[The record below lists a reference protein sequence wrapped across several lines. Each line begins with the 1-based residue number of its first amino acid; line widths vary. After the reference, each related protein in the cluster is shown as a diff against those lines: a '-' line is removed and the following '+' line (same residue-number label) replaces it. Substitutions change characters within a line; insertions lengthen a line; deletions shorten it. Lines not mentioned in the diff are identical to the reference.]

1 LGDACSLVDAYRAG
15 ELSPLEALE
24 ATIAAIDASDLNAF
38 AHLDLDA
45 ARDAA
50 AKADVSLPFGGV
62 PVGIKELERVV
73 GWPFTSASLALQ
85 DRVAEFDATMTIRL
99 RQAGAVLVGAT
110 TASEFGGINLTRTR
124 LHGAT
129 RNPWQPERTPG
140 GSSGGSAAAV
150 AGGLLPLASAGDGG
164 GSIRIPAGF
173 TGLFGL
179 KATFGRIPRGPDTSV
194 LPLTGTIGCV
204 SRSVRDTA
212 RWFDACNGFDSRDP
226 YSLPRVEG
234 WEAGLGSSTLA
245 GLRAAVLPDLGRAV
259 LHPGVEQVVRDAADR
274 LVEAAG
280 LRRVDVD
287 LTLPEGGRAWGLLGM
302 ISLRHE
308 LGDRWPERSDQLTR
322 EIQLGLENA
331 ERTLNLDR
339 AAAAE
344 GYRRQVN
351 ETMADLFDQVDV
363 VLTSTNPDVA
373 FAAEGPMPTT
383 VGERDLRAEMG
394 LGRALG
400 NHGALTI
407 PANIAGNPAVSVP
420 AGEVDG
426 LPVGLQ
432 ILGRHH
438 EETVLLDLARVLER
452 DRPWPLVAPSAPC

>member
-1 LGDACSLVDAYRAG
+1 
-15 ELSPLEALE
+15 
-24 ATIAAIDASDLNAF
+24 
-38 AHLDLDA
+38 
-45 ARDAA
+45 
-50 AKADVSLPFGGV
+50 
-62 PVGIKELERVV
+62 
-73 GWPFTSASLALQ
+73 
-85 DRVAEFDATMTIRL
+85 
-99 RQAGAVLVGAT
+99 
-110 TASEFGGINLTRTR
+110 
-124 LHGAT
+124 
-129 RNPWQPERTPG
+129 
-140 GSSGGSAAAV
+140 
-150 AGGLLPLASAGDGG
+150 
-164 GSIRIPAGF
+164 
-173 TGLFGL
+173 
-179 KATFGRIPRGPDTSV
+179 
-194 LPLTGTIGCV
+194 
-204 SRSVRDTA
+204 
-212 RWFDACNGFDSRDP
+212 
-226 YSLPRVEG
+226 
-234 WEAGLGSSTLA
+234 
-245 GLRAAVLPDLGRAV
+245 
-259 LHPGVEQVVRDAADR
+259 
-274 LVEAAG
+274 
-280 LRRVDVD
+280 
-287 LTLPEGGRAWGLLGM
+287 M

-351 ETMADLFDQVDV
+351 ETMADLCDQGDV

-426 LPVGLQ
+426 LPAGLQ